1 MRSNTRIPQARTHEG
16 APSPILDSERQLRRS
31 VMSNMLFE
39 DEFYESGE
47 SIAERISTLCG
58 QVSFDALVRAAT
70 DARERFKLRHV
81 PLLLLRE
88 ALRHPSKPGRKAG
101 DLIARVIQR
110 PDEMG
115 ELLALYRRTGG
126 KGEPAQLK
134 QGIAR
139 AFGKFN
145 EYQLAKYRGDD
156 AEFKLRDVLFLCH
169 AKPKDEAQTLLFKKV
184 AENTLE
190 TPDTWEVNLSQGG
203 TVENMDQTAFKK
215 LTFERLLS
223 ENKLGALALLRN
235 LRKMLEVGVSEDLI
249 RTGLSRMKTERV
261 LPFRFITAA
270 KYAPRLEDAL
280 EEAMMKCLTEQPVIS
295 GKTALLVD
303 HSQSMNQTVSAK
315 SEVTRFQ
322 AAAALAMI
330 LRERAERC
338 RIFTF
343 SDCLVEIAP
352 RRGFGMYSALDQVR
366 KPAGT
371 LLGAAVKAV
380 YKHFPECERIIVIT
394 DEQSADRPGHP
405 QGRGY
410 IVNVASAKQ
419 GIAYGPWIAI
429 DGWSEAILDF
439 IREYEAEG

>member
-1 MRSNTRIPQARTHEG
+1 MKSNIRVPQARTHEG
-16 APSPILDSERQLRRS
+16 APSPILDAERQLRRS

-39 DEFYESGE
+39 NEFYEDGK
-47 SIAERISTLCG
+47 SIAERISMLCG
-58 QVSFDALVRAAT
+58 QVSFDALVRCAI

-88 ALRHPSKPGRKAG
+88 ALRHPSKPGRRAG

-110 PDEMG
+110 SDEMG
-115 ELLALYRRTGG
+115 ELLALYRKTGG

-139 AFGKFN
+139 AFGKFS
-145 EYQLAKYRGDD
+145 EYQLAKYRGDE

-169 AKPKDEAQTLLFKKV
+169 AKPKDEAQTSLFKKV

-190 TPDTWEVNLSQGG
+190 TPDTWEVGLSTGG
-203 TVENMDQTAFKK
+203 DKK
-215 LTFERLLS
+215 ETFERLLS

-235 LRKMLEVGVSEDLI
+235 LRNMIQAGVSEDLI
-249 RTGLSRMKTERV
+249 RSGLSKMKTERV

-270 KYAPRLEDAL
+270 KYASRLEDAL
-280 EEAMMKCLTEQPVIS
+280 EEAMMKCLAEAEKLT

-303 HSQSMNQTVSAK
+303 HSASMDQVVSAK

-322 AAAALAMI
+322 AAAALGMI
-330 LRERAERC
+330 LREKSERV
-338 RIFTF
+338 RVFTF
-343 SDCLVEIAP
+343 SDQLVEIAP
-352 RRGFGMYSALDQVR
+352 RRGFGMYAALNAVR

-371 LLGAAVKAV
+371 LLGSAVKAV

-394 DEQSADRPGHP
+394 DEQSADRPPHP

-410 IVNVASAKQ
+410 IINVASNRQ
-419 GIAYGPWIAI
+419 GIAYGPWLAI
-429 DGWSEAILDF
+429 DGWSEAVLDF
-439 IREYEAEG
+439 IREYESEES

>member
-1 MRSNTRIPQARTHEG
+1 MKSNIRVPQARTHEG
-16 APSPILDSERQLRRS
+16 APSPILDAERQLHRS

-39 DEFYESGE
+39 DEFYEDGQ
-47 SIAERISTLCG
+47 SITERISSLCS
-58 QVSFDALVRAAT
+58 QVSFDALSRAAV

-81 PLLLLRE
+81 PLILLRE
-88 ALRHPSKPGRKAG
+88 ALRHPSKPGRKTG

-115 ELLALYRRTGG
+115 ELLALYRKTGG

-139 AFGKFN
+139 AFGKFS
-145 EYQLAKYRGDD
+145 EYQLAKYRGDE

-169 AKPKDEAQTLLFKKV
+169 AKPKDEAQTALYKKV

-190 TPDTWEVNLSQGG
+190 TPDTWEVGLSTGG
-203 TVENMDQTAFKK
+203 DKK
-215 LTFERLLS
+215 ETFERLLS

-235 LRKMLEVGVSEDLI
+235 LRNMIQAGVSEDLI
-249 RTGLSRMKTERV
+249 RSSLARMKTERV

-280 EEAMMKCLTEQPVIS
+280 EEAMMKCLAEAEKLT

-303 HSQSMNQTVSAK
+303 HSASMDQVVSAK

-322 AAAALAMI
+322 AAAALGMI
-330 LRERAERC
+330 LREKSERV

-343 SDCLVEIAP
+343 SDRLVEIAP
-352 RRGFGMYSALDQVR
+352 RRGFGMYAALNAVR

-371 LLGAAVKAV
+371 LLGSAVKAV
-380 YKHFPECERIIVIT
+380 YKHFPECERIIIIT
-394 DEQSADRPGHP
+394 DEQSADRPPHP

-410 IVNVASAKQ
+410 IINVASNAQ
-419 GIAYGPWIAI
+419 GIAYGPWLAI
-429 DGWSEAILDF
+429 DGWSEAVLDF